1 VKPTGSSPDGDIG
14 QPAQRQK
21 FAGGTREEA
30 MTKTPV
36 SPLSRREVVA
46 GLGSAAILAAAGP
59 ALAQA
64 PAGKPI
70 KIGQAL
76 ALTGP
81 FAQTGLVHKIVS
93 EYYVDRLNKK
103 GGLLGRPVEYVV
115 LDDQSKPD
123 VSRTLYEKLITSD
136 KVDLILGPYGTA
148 SILAAMG
155 VAQRYKKVF
164 IQNTMG
170 VPALATYE
178 WQFSALVTG
187 PEPNLSLPKKVL
199 EAFASTG
206 NPPKTIA
213 VVTSK
218 FPSAED
224 MAKGMRTVADQQKLK
239 EVAFLEYETGTRD
252 YGAIAARIKDADP
265 DYMFVGCLGV
275 EGNQLLEALTK
286 IGYAPKRHFYL
297 YPSAVLA
304 AYPPAEG
311 AVSLTSLEDV
321 EPFLSSPETAEFAKA
336 FDAKAKEMGLP
347 YPYIDSQAGNEYG
360 GWQVLIAAVNATK
373 SLDDAKL
380 AAWLDTAEVDTI
392 VGKRNFKGFHHTSE
406 KDQQIIRQVQKGRWV
421 LVFPPDV
428 ATPGAKLMAP

>member
-1 VKPTGSSPDGDIG
+1 
-14 QPAQRQK
+14 
-21 FAGGTREEA
+21 
-30 MTKTPV
+30 MTKTNAPT
-36 SPLSRREVVA
+36 LSRRAVVA
-46 GLGSAAILAAAGP
+46 GLGGVAAWAVAGAAW
-59 ALAQA
+59 AQA
-64 PAGKPI
+64 PAGAPI

-93 EYYVDRLNKK
+93 EYYVDRLNKR
-103 GGLLGRPVEYVV
+103 GGLLGRPVAYT
-115 LDDQSKPD
+115 LYDDQSKPD

-136 KVDLILGPYGTA
+136 NVDLILAPYGTA

-178 WQFSALVTG
+178 WQFSALVSG
-187 PEPNLSLPKKVL
+187 PDPSRSLPEKVL
-199 EAFASTG
+199 ATYASTG

-224 MAKGMRTVADQQKLK
+224 MAKGMRAVADEHKLK
-239 EVAFLEYETGTRD
+239 EVAFLEYDTGTRD
-252 YGAIAARIKDADP
+252 YGSIAARIKDADP

-297 YPSAVLA
+297 YPSAAAGVLCAGRRSYVLDQFRGRRALHLVTRSRRLRQGIRRAGQA
-304 AYPPAEG
+304 A
-311 AVSLTSLEDV
+311 
-321 EPFLSSPETAEFAKA
+321 
-336 FDAKAKEMGLP
+336 GLP
-347 YPYIDSQAGNEYG
+347 YPFVDAQAGNEYS
-360 GWQVLIAAVNATK
+360 GWQILVAAVNATK

-380 AAWLDTAEVDTI
+380 AAWLDTARSTRSMANATSRASI
-392 VGKRNFKGFHHTSE
+392 TPASKTSSRSGRCKKGA
-406 KDQQIIRQVQKGRWV
+406 G
-421 LVFPPDV
+421 
-428 ATPGAKLMAP
+428 